1 MIYDLAISF
10 YGLAINIA
18 ALFKKKARLLKVG
31 REHTFKQLAH
41 FNRDPLK
48 KLAWFH
54 CASLGEF
61 EQARP
66 LIEKLKAQ
74 HNIQIAVSFFSPS
87 GYEIRKNYELADV
100 VFYLPADTPKNANFV
115 LNALT
120 PDLVFFVKYE
130 IWLHYIKAVTK
141 RSIPMYLI
149 SATFRPNQIYFRWY
163 GAAFKRALKSF
174 DLIFTQDQTSTQ
186 TLQTNGVTNVLLSND
201 TRYDRVYETCQ
212 NPKPLPI
219 IEAFKQQQRL
229 LVVGSSY
236 AQEERLVEGFLKEDK
251 NLKIV
256 IAPHE
261 ISEERI
267 GEVERTF
274 KNFSTIT
281 YSVADEVSVRNKQIL
296 IIDNIGLLASIYQYG
311 DVALVGG
318 GFGKKGIHNTLEA
331 ATFGMPIFIGP
342 NNHDKFPEIKLL
354 HGAGVLFY
362 ISTQEEFD
370 VKLLSFTTNT
380 SLLHDVKQNSSKV
393 MASHRGA
400 TQLILDKLRM

>member
-10 YGLAINIA
+10 YGLSINVA
-18 ALFKKKARLLKVG
+18 ALFQKKAQLLKVG
-31 REHTFKQLAH
+31 RKNTFNILAN

-87 GYEIRKNYELADV
+87 GYEVRKNYELADV

-115 LNALT
+115 LGALT
-120 PDLVFFVKYE
+120 PDIVFFVKYE
-130 IWLHYIKAVTK
+130 IWLHYIKATK
-141 RSIPMYLI
+141 QRTIPFYLI
-149 SATFRPNQIYFRWY
+149 SATFRPAQIYFRWY
-163 GAAFKRALKSF
+163 GVAFKRALESF
-174 DLIFTQDQTSTQ
+174 DLIFTQDPKSTH
-186 TLQTNGVTNVLLSND
+186 TLQINGIGNVLKSND
-201 TRYDRVYETCQ
+201 TRYDRVFETCQ
-212 NPKPLPI
+212 NPKKLPI

-236 AQEERLVEGFLKEDK
+236 AQEEKLVECFLKEDK
-251 NLKIV
+251 NIKIV

-261 ISEERI
+261 ISDERI
-267 GEVERTF
+267 NEVEKIF
-274 KNFSTIT
+274 KGFSTIK
-281 YSVADEVSVRNKQIL
+281 YSVADEVSVRDKQIL

-370 VKLLSFTTNT
+370 IKLLSFITNT
-380 SLLHDVKQNSSKV
+380 NLLHDVKQNSSKV

-400 TQLILDKLRM
+400 TQLILDKIRM

>member
-1 MIYDLAISF
+1 MIYDLAISL

-18 ALFKKKARLLKVG
+18 ALFQKKARQLKIG
-31 REHTFKQLAH
+31 RENTFHVLTNFK
-41 FNRDPLK
+41 RDPMQ

-66 LIEKLKAQ
+66 IIEKLKAQ
-74 HNIQIAVSFFSPS
+74 HQIQIAVSFFSPS

-100 VFYLPADTPKNANFV
+100 VFYLPADTPKNAKQV
-115 LNALT
+115 LEALT
-120 PDLVFFVKYE
+120 PDIVFFVKYE

-149 SATFRPNQIYFRWY
+149 SATFRPDQIYFRWY

-174 DLIFTQDQTSTQ
+174 DLIFTQDQTSTH
-186 TLQTNGVTNVLLSND
+186 TLQINGVTNVFLSND
-201 TRYDRVYETCQ
+201 TRFDRVYETCQ
-212 NPKPLPI
+212 NPKKLPI
-219 IEAFKQQQRL
+219 IESFKQHQRL

-236 AQEERLVEGFLKEDK
+236 SQEEQLVKGFLKEDK

-261 ISEERI
+261 ISEDRI
-267 GEVERTF
+267 EEVEKTF
-274 KNFSTIT
+274 RQFSVIK
-281 YSVADEVSVRNKQIL
+281 YSEANEFSVKDKQIL

-342 NNHDKFPEIKLL
+342 KNHGKFPEIKLL

-362 ISTQEEFD
+362 ISNQDEFD
-370 VKLLSFTTNT
+370 IKLLSFITN
-380 SLLHDVKQNSSKV
+380 SNLLHNVKQNSARV

-400 TQLILDKLRM
+400 TKIILSKIRL

>member
-1 MIYDLAISF
+1 MIYDLAILL

-18 ALFKKKARLLKVG
+18 ALFQKKAHLLKIG
-31 REHTFKQLAH
+31 RKNTFHILAN
-41 FNRDPLK
+41 FKRNPLK
-48 KLAWFH
+48 KIAWFH

-66 LIEKLKAQ
+66 IIEKLKEQ
-74 HNIQIAVSFFSPS
+74 HQIQIAVSFFSPS
-87 GYEIRKNYELADV
+87 GYEIRKNYDLADV
-100 VFYLPADTPKNANFV
+100 VFYLPADTPKNAKQV
-115 LNALT
+115 LDALK
-120 PDLVFFVKYE
+120 PDIVFFVKYE
-130 IWLHYIKAVTK
+130 IWLHYIKSVTK

-174 DLIFTQDQTSTQ
+174 DLIFTQDQTSTH
-186 TLQTNGVTNVLLSND
+186 TLQINGVTNVLLSND

-212 NPKPLPI
+212 NPKKLPI

-236 AQEERLVEGFLKEDK
+236 AQEEQLVKGFLKEDK

-261 ISEERI
+261 ISEDRI
-267 GEVERTF
+267 GEVVKTF
-274 KNFSTIT
+274 KHFSVIK
-281 YSVADEVSVRNKQIL
+281 YSEANEFSVQDKQIL
-296 IIDNIGLLASIYQYG
+296 VIDNIGLLASIYQYG

-342 NNHDKFPEIKLL
+342 KNHSKFPEIKLL

-362 ISTQEEFD
+362 ISNQDEFD
-370 VKLLSFTTNT
+370 IKLLSFITNT
-380 SLLHDVKQNSSKV
+380 NLLHDVKQNSARV

-400 TQLILDKLRM
+400 TQIILSKIRL

>member
-115 LNALT
+115 LDALI

-130 IWLHYIKAVTK
+130 IWLHYIKAVK
-141 RSIPMYLI
+141 QRSIPKYLI
-149 SATFRPNQIYFRWY
+149 SATFRPEQIYFRWY

>member
-1 MIYDLAISF
+1 MIYDLAIF
-10 YGLAINIA
+10 LYGLAISA
-18 ALFKKKARLLKVG
+18 ASFFQKKATLLKLG
-31 REHTFKQLAH
+31 RKNTLKQLAN

-74 HNIQIAVSFFSPS
+74 QNIQIAVSFFSPS

-100 VFYLPADTPKNANFV
+100 VFYLPADTPKNADFV
-115 LNALT
+115 LGAIK
-120 PDLVFFVKYE
+120 PDVVFFVKYE
-130 IWLHYIKAVTK
+130 IWLHYIKAIK
-141 RSIPMYLI
+141 HRSIPLYLI
-149 SATFRPNQIYFRWY
+149 SATFRSAQIYFRCY
-163 GAAFKRALKSF
+163 GAAFKSALKSF
-174 DLIFTQDQTSTQ
+174 DLIFTQDHTSTHI
-186 TLQTNGVTNVLLSND
+186 LQRNGIDNVLMSND

-219 IEAFKQQQRL
+219 VEAFKQQQRL

-236 AQEERLVEGFLKEDK
+236 AHEEKLVARYLEVNK
-251 NLKIV
+251 NVKII

-261 ISEERI
+261 ISDERI
-267 GEVERTF
+267 AEVEVIF
-274 KNFSTIT
+274 KKFTAIK
-281 YSVADEVSVRNKQIL
+281 YSLADEFSVRDKQIL
-296 IIDNIGLLASIYQYG
+296 IIDNIGLLSSIYQYG
-311 DVALVGG
+311 DIALVGG

-342 NNHDKFPEIKLL
+342 NNHDKFPEVNIL

-362 ISTQEEFD
+362 ISSQEELDNKILSFINNANLLYD
-370 VKLLSFTTNT
+370 VKR
-380 SLLHDVKQNSSKV
+380 NSIMV
-393 MASHRGA
+393 MSSHRGA
-400 TQLILDKLRM
+400 TNLILSKVQI